1 MQMLRELGEL
11 GSVKAVAET
20 LSVTPSA
27 VSQQISLLQRQ
38 VDTPLTRKDGRN
50 LVLTE
55 AGQVLADAGAEV
67 INAMATAKAAI
78 GAYQHDARGTVTV
91 SGFHSAGQALFAPL
105 VRRLASLRRDA
116 GMRETPLADDGGGQ
130 GLAGGPGL
138 GAGLAGSAGLAGGIG
153 LTGGPGWAGA
163 AVGVPRVRLS
173 DEDVAQHDFP
183 ALTARYDLVLAHRM
197 DHSPAWPESRVRVI
211 PLAHEPLDIAVAAGH
226 PLAAKASLSPEDVVA
241 YPWVAS
247 RSGYSPADVLTAIG
261 AVASRPVNVVHR
273 INDYSTAAAL
283 VSTGDVIGLLPR
295 YTASPALNPGVV
307 LRPLTGIS
315 TRRRIDLLVRPENLK
330 RASVTLVAQALQQVM
345 AELAR

>member
-1 MQMLRELGEL
+1 MLRELGEL

-20 LSVTPSA
+20 MSVTPSA

-50 LVLTE
+50 LVLTD
-55 AGQVLADAGAEV
+55 AGRVLADAGADV

-78 GAYQHDARGTVTV
+78 GAYQHERHGTVSI

-105 VRRLASLRRDA
+105 VRRLAELRREA
-116 GMRETPLADDGGGQ
+116 GMRETPVTDDRVRPGGTDDRVRPGVA

-138 GAGLAGSAGLAGGIG
+138 
-153 LTGGPGWAGA
+153 AGA

-197 DHSPAWPESRVRVI
+197 DHSPAWPDSRVRVI
-211 PLAHEPLDIAVAAGH
+211 PLAHEPLDIALAVDH
-226 PLAAKASLSPEDVVA
+226 PLAAKAELSPEDVVDYA
-241 YPWVAS
+241 WVAS

-295 YTASPALNPGVV
+295 YTASPALNPGVT

-330 RASVTLVAQALQQVM
+330 RASVTLVAEALQAVM
-345 AELAR
+345 ADMVR

>member
-1 MQMLRELGEL
+1 MLRELGEL

-55 AGQVLADAGAEV
+55 AGRVLADAGADV

-78 GAYQHDARGTVTV
+78 GTYQQERTGSVSV

-105 VRRLASLRRDA
+105 VRQLAALRESGA
-116 GMRETPLADDGGGQ
+116 ADDGASDDDGPGG
-130 GLAGGPGL
+130 GSRAGGAP
-138 GAGLAGSAGLAGGIG
+138 A
-153 LTGGPGWAGA
+153 
-163 AVGVPRVRLS
+163 VRLS

-197 DHSPAWPESRVRVI
+197 DHSPAWPDSKIRVI
-211 PLAHEPLDIAVAAGH
+211 PLAHEPLDIALSVDH
-226 PLAAKASLSPEDVVA
+226 PLAAKAELSPEDVVA

-247 RSGYSPADVLTAIG
+247 RSGYSPADVLTAVG

-273 INDYSTAAAL
+273 INDYSTVAAL

-295 YTASPALNPGVV
+295 YTSSPALNPGVT

-330 RASVTLVAQALQQVM
+330 RSSVMLVAEALQQVM
-345 AELAR
+345 ADMVH

>member
-1 MQMLRELGEL
+1 MLRELGEL

-20 LSVTPSA
+20 MSVTPSA

-78 GAYQHDARGTVTV
+78 GAYQHDRHGTVSL
-91 SGFHSAGQALFAPL
+91 SGFHSAGQALFGPL
-105 VRRLASLRRDA
+105 VRHLAGLRNTLDLDDA
-116 GMRETPLADDGGGQ
+116 GASG
-130 GLAGGPGL
+130 
-138 GAGLAGSAGLAGGIG
+138 
-153 LTGGPGWAGA
+153 
-163 AVGVPRVRLS
+163 GVPGVQLS

-197 DHSPAWPESRVRVI
+197 DHSPAWPENKIRVI
-211 PLAHEPLDIAVAAGH
+211 PLAHEPLDIALAVGH
-226 PLAAKASLSPEDVVA
+226 PLAAKDALSADDVVQ

-247 RSGYSPADVLTAIG
+247 RSGYSPADVLSAIG

-273 INDYSTAAAL
+273 INDYSTVAAL

-295 YTASPALNPGVV
+295 YTSSPALNPGVT

-330 RASVTLVAQALQQVM
+330 RTSVMLVSQALQHVM
-345 AELAR
+345 ADMVHD

>member
-1 MQMLRELGEL
+1 MLRELGEL

-20 LSVTPSA
+20 MSVTPSA

-55 AGQVLADAGAEV
+55 AGRVLADAGADV
-67 INAMATAKAAI
+67 INAMAAAKAAI
-78 GAYQHDARGTVTV
+78 GAYQHERHGTVTV

-105 VRRLASLRRDA
+105 VRRLASLRADGPDSLDPDALALAHDA
-116 GMRETPLADDGGGQ
+116 GV
-130 GLAGGPGL
+130 PGF
-138 GAGLAGSAGLAGGIG
+138 AVSGSAASGS
-153 LTGGPGWAGA
+153 A
-163 AVGVPRVRLS
+163 ASGSAASGSAVSAGVPRVRLS

-211 PLAHEPLDIAVAAGH
+211 PLAHEPLDIALAMDH
-226 PLAAKASLSPEDVVA
+226 PLARKAALSPEDVVD

-295 YTASPALNPGVV
+295 YTASPALNPGVT

-330 RASVTLVAQALQQVM
+330 RASVMVVAEALQHVM
-345 AELAR
+345 AELTGD

>member
-1 MQMLRELGEL
+1 MLRDLGEL
-11 GSVKAVAET
+11 GSVKAVADA

-38 VDTPLTRKDGRN
+38 VGTPLTRKEGRN

-55 AGQVLADAGAEV
+55 AGKVLADAGAGV
-67 INAMATAKAAI
+67 ISAMATAKAAI
-78 GAYQHDARGTVTV
+78 GGYQQDAGGIVSV

-105 VRRLASLRRDA
+105 VRRMA
-116 GMRETPLADDGGGQ
+116 DGGS
-130 GLAGGPGL
+130 PG
-138 GAGLAGSAGLAGGIG
+138 
-153 LTGGPGWAGA
+153 TA
-163 AVGVPRVRLS
+163 AAASVPRVRLS

-197 DHSPAWPESRVRVI
+197 DHSPAWPDSRVRVI
-211 PLAHEPLDIAVAAGH
+211 PLAHEPLDIAVAADH
-226 PLAAKASLSPEDVVA
+226 PLAALPELSPEDVVA

-261 AVASRPVNVVHR
+261 AVASRPVDVVHR
-273 INDYSTAAAL
+273 INDYSAAAAL

-295 YTASPALNPGVV
+295 YTSGHALDAGVV

-315 TRRRIDLLVRPENLK
+315 TRRRIDLLARPETLK
-330 RASVTLVAQALQQVM
+330 RASVMLVAQALADIM
-345 AELAR
+345 AELTAT